1 MKEAGQMGSGEAGQQ
16 LGTSDHSE
24 LLVIGAGPCGLAVGV
39 AAKQAG
45 VPCVLLDRRTI
56 VSTIERYPLSMTF
69 FSTPE
74 RIEIGA
80 IPFISS
86 AEKPNRRDGL
96 IYYRRVAEHFGL
108 DIRPGEDAVDVACTG
123 DPGNDP
129 RFRIEVQRR
138 HDRKTYEASSVVFA
152 TGYYDNPN
160 FLGIPGESLPHVV
173 HYFAEGHPY
182 WHQQVIVVGA
192 GNSSVDAA
200 LECWRAGATVN
211 LVHFGE
217 VFDRTV
223 KAWVLPDI
231 MNRVKEGSIG
241 VRWRSR
247 LRAITP
253 THVELVSDVTGAVE
267 MIPADAVL
275 AMTGYHA
282 DTSLLQRL
290 GVPVDPATGVPSHDE
305 TTMATPVAGCY
316 LAGVIASGN
325 DANRL
330 FIENARGHG
339 ELIVRHLLQT
349 AGGVRPAPE
358 QFGDPISA
366 SLR

>member
-1 MKEAGQMGSGEAGQQ
+1 MGSRDAGQHP
-16 LGTSDHSE
+16 GTAEHTE
-24 LLVIGAGPCGLAVGV
+24 LMVIGAGPCGLAVGV

-45 VPCVLLDRRTI
+45 IPCVLLDRRTI

-74 RIEIGA
+74 RIEIGG

-86 AEKPNRRDGL
+86 QEKPNRRDGL
-96 IYYRRVAEHFGL
+96 IYYRRVAEHYGL
-108 DIRPGEDAVDVACTG
+108 DVRPGEDVVEVKREPDTKAG
-123 DPGNDP
+123 P
-129 RFRIEVQRR
+129 RFRLEVSRP
-138 HDRKTYEASSVVFA
+138 HDTKTYSATAVAFA

-160 FLGIPGESLPHVV
+160 FLGVPGERLPHVT
-173 HYFAEGHPY
+173 HYFVEGHPY
-182 WHQQVIVVGA
+182 WRKHVLVIGA

-200 LECWRAGATVN
+200 LECWRAGATVT

-217 VFDRTV
+217 GFDRTV

-231 MNRVKEGSIG
+231 VNRVKEGSIA

-247 LRAITP
+247 VRAISP
-253 THVELVSDVTGAVE
+253 TLVDLVSDATGVAE

-282 DTSLLQRL
+282 DTMMLQRL
-290 GVPVDPATGVPSHDE
+290 GVPVDASTGVPRHDE
-305 TTMATPVAGCY
+305 ATMATTVPGCY
-316 LAGVIASGN
+316 LAGVLASGN

-339 ELIVRHLLQT
+339 ELIVRHLLET
-349 AGGVRPAPE
+349 TRAN
-358 QFGDPISA
+358 PIQPPPGSPTFA
-366 SLR
+366 SSR

>member
-1 MKEAGQMGSGEAGQQ
+1 MSVE
-16 LGTSDHSE
+16 TVE
-24 LLVIGAGPCGLAVGV
+24 LLVIGAGPCGLAAGV

-45 VPCVLLDRRTI
+45 IPCVLLDRRTI

-74 RIEIGA
+74 RIEIGGV
-80 IPFISS
+80 PFIASH
-86 AEKPNRRDGL
+86 EKPTRRDGL
-96 IYYRRVAEHFGL
+96 IYYRRVAEFYQL
-108 DIRPGEDAVDVACTG
+108 DIRPGENVVEVVPEG
-123 DPGNDP
+123 GLFPEQK
-129 RFRIEVQRR
+129 FRLEVRR
-138 HDRKTYEASSVVFA
+138 AHDSKTYHAHAIVFA

-160 FLGIPGESLPHVV
+160 YMNVPGENLPHVA
-173 HYFAEGHPY
+173 HYFIEGHPY
-182 WHQQVIVVGA
+182 WHQRVVVIGA

-200 LECWRAGATVN
+200 LECWRAGATVT

-217 VFDRTV
+217 GFDRTV

-231 MNRVKEGSIG
+231 VNRVKEGSIA

-247 LRAITP
+247 VRAITP
-253 THVELVSDVTGAVE
+253 THVDVISEETGGSELL
-267 MIPADAVL
+267 PADAVL

-282 DTSLLQRL
+282 DTTLLQRL
-290 GVPVDPATGVPSHDE
+290 GVPVDPTSGVPAHDE
-305 TTMATPVAGCY
+305 TTMATPVPGCY

-339 ELIVRHLLQT
+339 ELIVRHLLQLR
-349 AGGVRPAPE
+349 AGVRGRPA
-358 QFGDPISA
+358 QSGDPISA
-366 SLR
+366 SSR

>member
-1 MKEAGQMGSGEAGQQ
+1 MGSGEAGQQ
-16 LGTSDHSE
+16 LGNSE
-24 LLVIGAGPCGLAVGV
+24 HTALLVIGAGPCGLAVGV

-86 AEKPNRRDGL
+86 QEKPNRRDGL
-96 IYYRRVAEHFGL
+96 IYYRRVAEHYGL
-108 DIRPGEDAVDVACTG
+108 DIRPGEDAVDVALAG
-123 DPGNDP
+123 ESVNSG
-129 RFRIEVQRR
+129 RFRVQVSRR
-138 HDRKTYEASSVVFA
+138 HDSKTYHAAAVVFA

-160 FLGIPGESLPHVV
+160 FLGVPGENLPHVT
-173 HYFAEGHPY
+173 HYFVEGHPY
-182 WHQQVIVVGA
+182 WRQRVIVIGA

-200 LECWRAGATVN
+200 LECWRAGATVT

-217 VFDRTV
+217 GFDRTV

-231 MNRVKEGSIG
+231 LNRVKEASIA

-247 LRAITP
+247 IRAITP
-253 THVELVSDVTGAVE
+253 THVDVVSDLTGASELV
-267 MIPADAVL
+267 PADAVL

-282 DTSLLQRL
+282 DTTLLQQL
-290 GVPVDPATGVPSHDE
+290 GVPVDPATGVPAHDDLS
-305 TTMATPVAGCY
+305 MGTPVSGCY

-339 ELIVRHLLQT
+339 ELILRHLLQARSSVT
-349 AGGVRPAPE
+349 PV
-358 QFGDPISA
+358 SA
-366 SLR
+366 QPGSPTFASSR

>member
-1 MKEAGQMGSGEAGQQ
+1 
-16 LGTSDHSE
+16 
-24 LLVIGAGPCGLAVGV
+24 VGV

-45 VPCVLLDRRTI
+45 LPCVLLDRRTI

-74 RIEIGA
+74 RIEIGGV
-80 IPFISS
+80 PFIASH
-86 AEKPNRRDGL
+86 EKPNRRDGL
-96 IYYRRVAEHFGL
+96 IYYRRVAEYYEL
-108 DIRPGEDAVDVACTG
+108 DIRPSEDVVDVARTVDG
-123 DPGNDP
+123 PSH

-138 HDRKTYEASSVVFA
+138 HDSKIYHAQAVVFA

-160 FLGIPGESLPHVV
+160 FLGIPGEDLPHVS
-173 HYFAEGHPY
+173 HYFVEGHPY
-182 WHQQVIVVGA
+182 WHQRVIVVGA

-200 LECWRAGATVN
+200 LECWRAGATVT

-217 VFDRTV
+217 GFDRTV

-231 MNRVKEGSIG
+231 VNRVKEGSIG

-247 LRAITP
+247 VRAITP
-253 THVELVSDVTGAVE
+253 THVEVSSDLTGASE
-267 MIPADAVL
+267 LLPAAAVL

-290 GVPVDPATGVPSHDE
+290 GVPVDATTGVPSHDE
-305 TTMATPVAGCY
+305 VTMATPVPDCY

-339 ELIVRHLLQT
+339 ELIVRQILQDRQ
-349 AGGVRPAPE
+349 ALRPAPA
-358 QFGDPISA
+358 QSGGPISA
-366 SLR
+366 SFR

>member
-1 MKEAGQMGSGEAGQQ
+1 VTSERGGGE
-16 LGTSDHSE
+16 TVD
-24 LLVIGAGPCGLAVGV
+24 LLVIGAGPCGLAAGI

-45 VPCVLLDRRTI
+45 ISCVLLDRRTI
-56 VSTIERYPLSMTF
+56 VSTIDRYPLAMTF

-74 RIEIGA
+74 RIEIGD
-80 IPFISS
+80 IPFIASH
-86 AEKPNRRDGL
+86 EKPTRQDGL
-96 IYYRRVAEHFGL
+96 IYYRRVAEHYEL
-108 DIRPGEDAVDVACTG
+108 DVRPGEDVVDITRESSGGFTIHVA
-123 DPGNDP
+123 
-129 RFRIEVQRR
+129 RR
-138 HDRKTYEASSVVFA
+138 HDRKTYRANAVVFA

-160 FLGIPGESLPHVV
+160 FMGIPGENLPHVT
-173 HYFAEGHPY
+173 HYFLEGHTY
-182 WHQQVIVVGA
+182 WHQRVIVVGA

-200 LECWRAGATVN
+200 LECWRAGATVT

-217 VFDRTV
+217 SFDRTV

-231 MNRVKEGSIG
+231 VNRVKEGSIG

-247 LRAITP
+247 VRAITP
-253 THVELVSDVTGAVE
+253 THVEVTSERGGEPE

-282 DTSLLQRL
+282 DTGLLHRL
-290 GVPVDPATGVPSHDE
+290 GVPVDPVTGVPAHDE
-305 TTMATPVAGCY
+305 ATMATPVSGCY

-339 ELIVRHLLQT
+339 ELIVRHLLHSRASAPT
-349 AGGVRPAPE
+349 PEPSLSAGPSV
-358 QFGDPISA
+358 A
-366 SLR
+366 SSR

>member
-1 MKEAGQMGSGEAGQQ
+1 VIEE
-16 LGTSDHSE
+16 TS

-39 AAKQAG
+39 AARQAG
-45 VPCVLLDRRTI
+45 IRCVLLDRRTI

-74 RIEIGA
+74 RIEIGGV
-80 IPFISS
+80 PFIASH
-86 AEKPNRRDGL
+86 EKPNRRDGL
-96 IYYRRVAEHFGL
+96 IYYRRVAEHYGL
-108 DIRPGEDAVDVACTG
+108 DIRPGENVVDVIRKSDG
-123 DPGNDP
+123 VSGGQ
-129 RFRIEVQRR
+129 FRIEVSRA
-138 HDRKTYEASSVVFA
+138 HDTKTYYASAIVFA

-160 FLGIPGESLPHVV
+160 FLGVPGEDLPHVA
-173 HYFAEGHPY
+173 HYFVEGHPY
-182 WHQQVIVVGA
+182 WHQRVIVIGA

-200 LECWRAGATVN
+200 LECWRAGATVT
-211 LVHFGE
+211 LIHFGE
-217 VFDRTV
+217 GFDRTV

-231 MNRVKEGSIG
+231 INRVKEGSIG

-247 LRAITP
+247 IRAITP
-253 THVELVSDVTGAVE
+253 THVDISSDETGESELV
-267 MIPADAVL
+267 PADAVL

-282 DTSLLQRL
+282 DTAMLQRL
-290 GVPVDPATGVPSHDE
+290 GVPVDPKTGVPAHDE
-305 TTMATPVAGCY
+305 ATMATPVAGCY

-339 ELIVRHLLQT
+339 ELIVQHLLQVR
-349 AGGVRPAPE
+349 GGLRPEPS
-358 QFGDPISA
+358 QSGGPISA

>member
-1 MKEAGQMGSGEAGQQ
+1 MN
-16 LGTSDHSE
+16 SE
-24 LLVIGAGPCGLAVGV
+24 RVESVDLIVIGAGPCGLAVGV
-39 AAKQAG
+39 AAKKAG
-45 VPCVLLDRRTI
+45 IPCVLVDRRTI

-74 RIEIGA
+74 RIEIGDV
-80 IPFISS
+80 PFIASH
-86 AEKPNRRDGL
+86 EKPNRRDGL
-96 IYYRRVAEHFGL
+96 IYYRRVAEYYDL
-108 DIRPGEDAVDVACTG
+108 DIRPGEDVVDILPSAEPASG
-123 DPGNDP
+123 A
-129 RFRIEVQRR
+129 RFRISVSRR
-138 HDRKTYEASSVVFA
+138 HDDKTYFARSVVFA

-160 FLGIPGESLPHVV
+160 FLAIPGENLPHVS
-173 HYFAEGHPY
+173 HYFVEGHPY
-182 WHQQVIVVGA
+182 WRQRVVVIGA

-200 LECWRAGATVN
+200 LECWRAGATVT
-211 LVHFGE
+211 LVHFAEG
-217 VFDRTV
+217 FDRTV

-231 MNRVKEGSIG
+231 VNRVKEGSIA
-241 VRWRSR
+241 VRWKARV
-247 LRAITP
+247 RAITP
-253 THVELVSDVTGAVE
+253 THVEVVSESTGQTE

-282 DTSLLQRL
+282 DTSLLRRL
-290 GVPVDPATGVPSHDE
+290 GVPVDPNTGVPAHDE

-339 ELIVRHLLQT
+339 DLIVGHLLRT
-349 AGGVRPAPE
+349 RSGAKPVPSPP
-358 QFGDPISA
+358 GDPISA

>member
-1 MKEAGQMGSGEAGQQ
+1 MKPESA
-16 LGTSDHSE
+16 D
-24 LLVIGAGPCGLAVGV
+24 LLVIGAGPCGLAAGI

-45 VPCVLLDRRTI
+45 LSCVLLDRRTI
-56 VSTIERYPLSMTF
+56 VSTIERYPLAMTF

-74 RIEIGA
+74 RIEIGGV
-80 IPFISS
+80 PFISS
-86 AEKPNRRDGL
+86 HEKPTRQDGL
-96 IYYRRVAEHFGL
+96 IYYRRVAEHYSL
-108 DIRPGEDAVDVACTG
+108 DVRPGEAVVDITRTAAGSPDSAGRFRVDVA
-123 DPGNDP
+123 
-129 RFRIEVQRR
+129 RR
-138 HDRKTYEASSVVFA
+138 HDSKIYHAAAVVFA

-160 FLGIPGESLPHVV
+160 YLRVPGEDLPHVA
-173 HYFAEGHPY
+173 HYFVEGHPY
-182 WHQQVIVVGA
+182 WRQRVIVIGA

-200 LECWRAGATVN
+200 LECWRAGATVT

-217 VFDRTV
+217 GFDRTV

-231 MNRVKEGSIG
+231 VNRVKEGSIA

-247 LRAITP
+247 VGGITP
-253 THVELVSDVTGAVE
+253 MHVEVVSEATAAPE

-282 DTSLLQRL
+282 DTTLLHRL
-290 GVPVDPATGVPSHDE
+290 GVPVDPASGVPAHDE
-305 TTMATPVAGCY
+305 ATMATPVPGCY

-339 ELIVRHLLQT
+339 ELIVGHLLLARTGSTPASSQS
-349 AGGVRPAPE
+349 AGPTV
-358 QFGDPISA
+358 A
-366 SLR
+366 SSR

>member
-1 MKEAGQMGSGEAGQQ
+1 MEE
-16 LGTSDHSE
+16 TN

-39 AAKQAG
+39 AAKRAG
-45 VPCVLLDRRTI
+45 LPCVLLDRRTI

-74 RIEIGA
+74 RIEIGEV
-80 IPFISS
+80 PFIASH
-86 AEKPNRRDGL
+86 EKPNRRDGL
-96 IYYRRVAEHFGL
+96 IYYRRVAEHYGL
-108 DIRPGEDAVDVACTG
+108 DVRPGEDVVDVTPEPG
-123 DPGNDP
+123 DSSGTS
-129 RFRIEVQRR
+129 RFLVAVNRR
-138 HDRKTYEASSVVFA
+138 HDDKTYHASAVVFA

-160 FLGIPGESLPHVV
+160 YLGIAGETLPHVS
-173 HYFAEGHPY
+173 HYFVEGHPY
-182 WHQQVIVVGA
+182 WRQRVIVIGA

-200 LECWRAGATVN
+200 LECWRGGATVT

-217 VFDRTV
+217 GFDRTV

-231 MNRVKEGSIG
+231 VNRVKEGSIA

-247 LRAITP
+247 VRAITP
-253 THVELVSDVTGAVE
+253 THVEVVSDQSGAAE
-267 MIPADAVL
+267 MLPADAVL

-290 GVPVDPATGVPSHDE
+290 GVPVDPVTGVPAHDE
-305 TTMATPVAGCY
+305 STMATPVPGCY

-339 ELIVRHLLQT
+339 ELIVRHLLQSP
-349 AGGVRPAPE
+349 AGAKPASS
-358 QFGDPISA
+358 QSGDPISA